1 MRCYFRAML
10 AATAGLWPVAGAHA
24 SDLTVSVVNVRSNA
38 GELLVGVY
46 ATPQAYRSGIADSA
60 TKSALL
66 PSAGRLLGAAL
77 RARAGSQSVTF
88 GNVPAGRYAVVVIH
102 DENDNGLLDENV
114 LGVPSEGY
122 GFSNNAYGFL
132 AAPSFE
138 AAAVTIAR
146 TDSHVVS
153 SITLSYPHVESK
165 EERQEYQGLVGSSQ
179 PPP

>member
-10 AATAGLWPVAGAHA
+10 AATAGLLPVAGAHA
-24 SDLTVSVVNVRSNA
+24 SDLTISVVNVRSNA

-46 ATPQAYRSGIADSA
+46 ATPQAYKSGIADSA

-102 DENDNGLLDENV
+102 DETTT
-114 LGVPSEGY
+114 
-122 GFSNNAYGFL
+122 ACWTRMCL
-132 AAPSFE
+132 ASRRKAMASATMPTASRC
-138 AAAVTIAR
+138 ALVRGCGGHDRACA
-146 TDSHVVS
+146 DSHVV
-153 SITLSYPHVESK
+153 
-165 EERQEYQGLVGSSQ
+165 
-179 PPP
+179 